1 MADTRST
8 GTPGTSSDTN
18 SAKPTHRPLFKAFAW
33 LSDATI
39 DASPRR
45 PVIPHR
51 GVLDLI
57 AATQDVVRG
66 VGLLLQV
73 LETDSLCADEV
84 DEHGDEVPP
93 IFSPTNQSSLM
104 RLAIVS
110 LGMLDARAE
119 EKLSCANWQSGAD
132 LAEGGAA

>member
-1 MADTRST
+1 MS
-8 GTPGTSSDTN
+8 
-18 SAKPTHRPLFKAFAW
+18 KPTTAKTAAPTGPLFKAFSW
-33 LSDATI
+33 LADATI

-57 AATQDVVRG
+57 AATQDVARG
-66 VGLLLQV
+66 VGLLLQL
-73 LETDSLCADEV
+73 LEKDSLRADEV
-84 DEHGDEVPP
+84 DQHGDEVPP
-93 IFSPTNQSSLM
+93 IFSPSNQSALM

-110 LGMLDARAE
+110 LGMLDVRAE
-119 EKLSCANWQSGAD
+119 DALSCANWQTSTD